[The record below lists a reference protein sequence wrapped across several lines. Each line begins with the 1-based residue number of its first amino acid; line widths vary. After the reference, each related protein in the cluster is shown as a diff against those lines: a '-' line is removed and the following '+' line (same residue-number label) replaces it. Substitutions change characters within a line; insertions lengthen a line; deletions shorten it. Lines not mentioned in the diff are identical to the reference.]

1 MATVPTVP
9 NIVSLPR
16 AQDGSIEFW
25 WNPPTSDG
33 GSAITGYT
41 VSCSTPQLQTV
52 LPDSA
57 YNTHVQGLT
66 NGQNYTF
73 FITASNAVGE
83 SAPATWQAYQ
93 PGFIPSPPT
102 GVGAVQQGASCNILV
117 SRSTPTTSTNTVN
130 YWSVQAT
137 PADIGFST
145 IVQAEYGSNLTTFL
159 TNLDTTQT
167 QWQMSARQLT
177 DPGWSDP
184 SVKTPYIGNNRVRTA
199 FVTNAGANYYPTFDS
214 NGNYW
219 ALIDSQIATQST
231 FLYDSRGTLRQGF
244 GPVAENLSYGK
255 LVYYS
260 ADGVTNVWMAQY
272 VGRVGNAVSGFNT
285 RAGFIDSSGNFM
297 CAASVGSTPYV
308 RFTDKNGT
316 QILSNS
322 TPTGQTS
329 PYIVKFSSNGI
340 YNGESDV
347 NTWATFVS
355 TPTTLNV
362 VTRVSN
368 IDTSGNI
375 FTNFQCANTTGGITE
390 KFLTVLD
397 KTGAPIGSTIS
408 LIFGATA
415 CLSVKLANNGLAT
428 NSWRAYQSNLLG
440 PSLCAY
446 PETFQI
452 NRLNQLVVGQ
462 RYTGADGYMYDKNDS
477 TIGSVIPYA
486 STLGVANYNTLL
498 IRMGVDGTA
507 ATSWRASIGSEA
519 TGNTNNFRDESP
531 TSIKIDSSN
540 NIILTGFSEFGP
552 TYANTIPLD
561 ASDNSNIS
569 VTQSTFSA
577 INLFTTRYTNSGT
590 PNWITTI
597 QGVSS
602 AAIFRSTI
610 INIQSGNSIA
620 IPQFTKTMLDSQN
633 NVIITGNYNSN
644 ELNMYNNNGAILKT
658 LSSPLSNFQTFI
670 AKYNSDGTSGTMARI
685 GAASTVNAFA
695 TRNWNMAI
703 DSSDQIY
710 VSGQFATNLLGFYA
724 SSNDVSPSITIS
736 SFTATSFTSNIYVAR
751 IDKGLST
758 FTIGRQQIS
767 TGVTGNSL
775 SPFHF
780 KVDSTG
786 NCITY
791 GSMDTALRTH
801 LYCLG
806 NNTTTENITINVKPN
821 IFSQNQGQTTF
832 LSKFTSNT
840 TTSWSAVSLPGEAI
854 FPVLINSAG
863 YGANPNL
870 IVDGT
875 LFIGSNNRVYTSLY
889 SSTNQSTIVRDI
901 NFSTV
906 YIFQQITG
914 RSVVASTIG
923 SMISYPSDGINRP
936 Q

>member
-52 LPDSA
+52 LPADA
-57 YNTHVQGLT
+57 YNAWIQGLT
-66 NGQNYTF
+66 NGTPYTF

-83 SAPATWQAYQ
+83 SEPATWQAYQ

-102 GVGAVQQGASCNILV
+102 GVGAFQQGTSCNLEV

-137 PADIGFST
+137 PADAGFST
-145 IVQAEYGSNLTTFL
+145 IVQAQYGSNLTTVIPGL
-159 TNLDTTQT
+159 NMNET
-167 QWQMSARQLT
+167 QWQVTARQLT

-184 SVKTPYIGNNRVRTA
+184 SAKTAYIGNNRVRSA
-199 FVTNAGANYYPTFDS
+199 FVTNAGGNYYPTYDS

-219 ALIDSQIATQST
+219 AFIESQVATQST

-244 GPVAENLSYGK
+244 GPVAGNVPYGK

-272 VGRVGNAVSGFNT
+272 VGRVGNGLSPFNT
-285 RAGFIDSSGNFM
+285 RTGFIDSSGNFM
-297 CAASVGSTPYV
+297 CAASIGGTSYV

-322 TPTGQTS
+322 TPGGQTT
-329 PYIVKFSSNGI
+329 PYIVKFSSSGI
-340 YNGESDV
+340 YNGASDV

-355 TPTTLNV
+355 TPTALNAV
-362 VTRVSN
+362 ARVAN
-368 IDTSGNI
+368 IDSSGNI
-375 FTNFQCANTTGGITE
+375 FTNFQVANTSGGATE
-390 KFLTVLD
+390 KFITVLD

-408 LIFGATA
+408 LIFNATA

-428 NSWRAYQSNLLG
+428 NSWRAYQSNFFG
-440 PSLCAY
+440 PSICAY

-462 RYTGADGYMYDKNDS
+462 RYVGANGYMYDKNDS
-477 TIGSVIPYA
+477 TIGSVIPYT
-486 STLGVANYNTLL
+486 SSIGFANFNTLL
-498 IRMGVDGTA
+498 IRLGVDGTA
-507 ATSWRASIGSEA
+507 ATSWRAAIGSEA
-519 TGNTNNFRDESP
+519 TGNTNNYRDESP
-531 TSIKIDSSN
+531 TSIQIDSSN

-561 ASDNSNIS
+561 ASDASNIS

-577 INLFTTRYTNSGT
+577 YNLFTTRYTNAGT

-602 AAIFRSTI
+602 ATINRSTI
-610 INIQSGNSIA
+610 INAQNGNSA
-620 IPQFTKTMLDSQN
+620 NSVQFTKVKLDSQN

-644 ELNMYNNNGAILKT
+644 ALNMYNNNGAILKT
-658 LSSPLSNFQTFI
+658 LSSPLSNYQAFV
-670 AKYNSDGTSGTMARI
+670 AKYNSDGSSGVMARI

-695 TRNWNMAI
+695 TRNWHVAI

-710 VSGQFATNLLGFYA
+710 VAGQFATNLLGFYP
-724 SSNDVSPSITIS
+724 SSNDVTPSILIS
-736 SFTATSFTSNIYVAR
+736 SFTADAFTSNMYVAR
-751 IDKGLST
+751 IDGGLST
-758 FTIGRQQIS
+758 FTVGRHQLSSVIGPSIAPH
-767 TGVTGNSL
+767 N
-775 SPFHF
+775 F
-780 KVDSTG
+780 KVDSSG
-786 NCITY
+786 NCITLGTCY
-791 GSMDTALRTH
+791 SETPTTH
-801 LYCLG
+801 LFSLG
-806 NNTTTENITINVKPN
+806 NHTNIENITVISKPSIFSPN
-821 IFSQNQGQTTF
+821 IGESSV
-832 LSKFTSNT
+832 LSKITP
-840 TTSWSAVSLPGEAI
+840 TTSSTWATTIQPGFYG
-854 FPVLINSAG
+854 FPNTVNSVG
-863 YGANPNL
+863 YFSFPNVV
-870 IVDGT
+870 IDGT
-875 LFIGSNNRVYTSLY
+875 LSIGSNNRIYGSFY
-889 SSTNQSTIVRDI
+889 SSTFQSTISYDK

-906 YIFQQITG
+906 SIFQQITG
-914 RSVVASTIG
+914 TSINASTFG